1 MKNLQYPDINALDW
15 SSIQP
20 HVEKLLAAEL
30 TPENVRDWLQQWS
43 NLESVLKEETSW
55 IYRAI
60 TENTADQEAD
70 ARFKTIVQE
79 IFPKWQVA
87 EQQLKQKW
95 VAVEGYEPDE
105 ETSQIFRRFKAEID
119 LFNEDNIPILT
130 ELQLQSKRYQEIIGG
145 LSIQWRDE
153 TLTIPQAEA
162 LLSERDR
169 SVRKSVWRKI
179 MDAYLAKREELNALF
194 LELLEKR
201 RKLAKNAGF
210 PDFRSYQWIQRGR
223 FDYTPEDCAI
233 FHNAIEQ
240 KVVPL
245 ATEMYAMA
253 AHQIGVDR
261 LRPWETGVGSPW
273 LPTVDHHEEPLSPFK
288 DVAELEETGHRVFTQ
303 VHPDFGG
310 YFQSMRDGFLDL
322 ASRPNKAPG
331 GYMNSF
337 PISGRAYIFMN
348 AVGTHRNFRTLMHEG
363 GHAFHFFEAF
373 QHQSLIWNYHAPL
386 EFAEVASMS
395 MEQLSM
401 PYWRVDAGGVYHE
414 EAYHRA
420 VIEQLTG
427 IVTFLPY
434 MAVVDKLQ
442 HWLYTEAPEHVSTDD
457 IDQKWSELWDRFL
470 PGIDYT
476 GFEAEKA
483 TGWHRKG
490 HIFGSPFYY
499 IEYGLAQMGAL
510 QVWRNALID
519 QDAAIRDYRRALAAG
534 YTKPLPELFQLAN
547 VRFAFDSET
556 VGELMD
562 LVRAEFEKHV

>member
-20 HVEKLLAAEL
+20 HVEKLLATEL

-145 LSIQWRDE
+145 LSIQWQDE

-169 SVRKSVWRKI
+169 SARKSVWLKI

-201 RKLAKNAGF
+201 RRLAKNAGF
-210 PDFRSYQWIQRGR
+210 SDFRSYQWLQRGR

-233 FHNAIEQ
+233 FHQAIEQ

-245 ATEMYAMA
+245 ATEMYAMTA
-253 AHQIGVDR
+253 RQIGLEQ
-261 LRPWETGVGSPW
+261 LRPWETGIGSPW
-273 LPTVDHHEEPLSPFK
+273 LPTVDHHEEPLSPFE
-288 DVAELEETGHRVFTQ
+288 DVVELEETGYRVFTQ
-303 VHPDFGG
+303 VHPDFGA

-401 PYWRVDAGGVYHE
+401 PYWRQDAGGVYHE

-434 MAVVDKLQ
+434 MAAVDKLQ
-442 HWLYTEAPEHVSTDD
+442 HWLYTETPEHVSTDD
-457 IDQKWSELWDRFL
+457 IDRKWSELWDRFL
-470 PGIDYT
+470 PGIDYS

-510 QVWRNALID
+510 QIWRNALSD
-519 QDAAIRDYRRALAAG
+519 QEGAVRDYQRALAAG
-534 YTKPLPELFQLAN
+534 YTRPLPELFKLAN

-562 LVRAEFEKHV
+562 LVRAELEKHV